1 VAVLELP
8 DMTSHVYAYYRGLRE
23 YYALYLIETDSAKAV
38 ASSIDN
44 HCIGCM
50 RARAL
55 ALSVVLAPSR

>member
-1 VAVLELP
+1 MAVIELP
-8 DMTSHVYAYYRGLRE
+8 DMTSHVYAYYRGLE

-44 HCIGCM
+44 HCIGYM

-55 ALSVVLAPSR
+55 DLSVVLAPSR